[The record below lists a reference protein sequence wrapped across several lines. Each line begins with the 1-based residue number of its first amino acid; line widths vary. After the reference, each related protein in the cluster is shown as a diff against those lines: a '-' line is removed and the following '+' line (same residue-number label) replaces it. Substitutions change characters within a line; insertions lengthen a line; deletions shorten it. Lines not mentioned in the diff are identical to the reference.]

1 MNHSTIVSRAL
12 ACICVVA
19 ACSSL
24 GVALSAPPG
33 GASSRAC
40 RPLSDAGH
48 CYEPG
53 EFCRHS
59 DRGLRGIAG
68 DGKRIVCRNNDG
80 LRWEPY

>member
-1 MNHSTIVSRAL
+1 MTRATIVSRSIAAL
-12 ACICVVA
+12 GVIA
-19 ACSSL
+19 ACSAF
-24 GVALSAPPG
+24 GVAITSLPSSAG
-33 GASSRAC
+33 SLAC

-53 EFCRHS
+53 EFCRHT
-59 DRGLRGIAG
+59 DRGVRGIAG

>member
-1 MNHSTIVSRAL
+1 M
-12 ACICVVA
+12 CMVA
-19 ACSSL
+19 AFSAF
-24 GVALSAPPG
+24 GVALNLAAERPG
-33 GASSRAC
+33 SMAC
-40 RPLSDAGH
+40 RPLSNAGH

-59 DRGLRGIAG
+59 DRGVKGIAG